1 MKFGDW
7 KGWFHGDDCVIVAC
21 GPSAA
26 AGLNQGGGGGGTIV
40 IQNVYKQRVFDAVIA
55 DNLAKGGP
63 LKSALN
69 NATRAGRRGRVGGLL

>member
-1 MKFGDW
+1 
-7 KGWFHGDDCVIVAC
+7 VLNREAVAAMG

-26 AGLNQGGGGGGTIV
+26 AGLNEGGGGGGVIV
-40 IQNVYKQRVFDAVIA
+40 VQNVYKQRVFDAVIA

-69 NATRAGRRGRVGGLL
+69 SATRAGRRGRVGGLL